1 MSNWRWDL
9 SSKLIEDSEWETG
22 FESYDDAYD
31 AMSERLTELIDEIAE
46 VHPEMTDKEIEDTFD
61 WEVREE

>member
-1 MSNWRWDL
+1 MENWRYD
-9 SSKLIEDSEWETG
+9 ITYPGREPEWETG

-31 AMSERLTELIDEIAE
+31 AMSERMTEIMDELVDNGCELTDE
-46 VHPEMTDKEIEDTFD
+46 EIESRFD